1 MAEAAERKQE
11 AACPNAALQARA
23 EQVRLLYRHPIQLFA
38 NVVIAAIV
46 GAVLWKVY
54 LPAPLLAWFGLM
66 VTLLRLGLCRRYDRA
81 QPPPDEAE
89 GWGRLFALG
98 AGVTGGL
105 WGACASAILFVEQMH
120 YHAFIA
126 FVAAGMGAG
135 AVAAGSIYLPAVNAF
150 LWTSLAPL
158 ALIFA
163 IEGQLIH
170 LAMGTMVAL
179 FGVLMSRVARNLNRS
194 LTDTFKLQADNAVL
208 IEQLSAARNS
218 LELRVQEKTAELG
231 ESEERYRR
239 LVELS
244 PAGIFV
250 NLDGKIAFANPA
262 AVGLLGAGADDELVG
277 RQVLDFIH
285 PDFKDAVRSRT
296 EYATQ
301 ESGTPPPMEQ
311 LYVGLDGRVF
321 HVEATATPI
330 VYRGKNAVLSVF
342 RDIGERKRSE
352 QALRESRDQLRLITD
367 NLPVLISYVDKDQR
381 YRFANRL
388 HEKWFERPLAEIL
401 GKHANEVLEP
411 SVYERLKPNIEKALE
426 GESQGFEVT
435 TQPTEVPPRHFRVNF
450 VPHIGADGAVQGFFA
465 LVRSITRYK
474 AAETA
479 IRESEAQLR
488 LVTDNLPVLIS
499 YIDDQQRFRFVNKAC
514 ETWYGR
520 SEAELLGK
528 RIEEIQ
534 SANYDRLRP
543 RIEQVLSG
551 KLTSFDESLKY
562 PDGKF
567 RHVEIIYIP
576 HFDVDRRVLG
586 FFALVQDITGRKRA
600 EEAVRTRDA
609 WLRAILEN
617 APIQIVLKDTEG
629 RIMAISRNVAEIL
642 GRAVEDFIGRT
653 TADFLPTEIA
663 DIYMTADREVMASGR
678 PLQQEVVEEQDG
690 SATHL
695 LSAKFPL
702 RDERGQ
708 IVGICSLTSDITE
721 MKAMQAQLNQA
732 QKMEAV
738 GQLTG

>member
-1 MAEAAERKQE
+1 VAEAAERKQE
-11 AACPNAALQARA
+11 AVCPNAALQARA

-54 LPAPLLAWFGLM
+54 PPTPLLAWFGLM
-66 VTLLRLGLCRRYDRA
+66 AVVTLLRLGLCKHYDRA
-81 QPPPDEAE
+81 RPPPDEAE
-89 GWGRLFALG
+89 RWGRLFALG
-98 AGVTGGL
+98 AGVTGCL
-105 WGACASAILFVEQMH
+105 WGASASVVWVVDQIPYHVFV
-120 YHAFIA
+120 A

-135 AVAAGSIYLPAVNAF
+135 AVAAGSTYLPAVNAF
-150 LWTSLAPL
+150 LLTSLAPL

-163 IEGQLIH
+163 IQGQLVY

-179 FGVLMSRVARNLNRS
+179 FGVLMSRVARNLNGS
-194 LTDTFKLQADNAVL
+194 LAATFKLQADNAVL
-208 IEQLSAARNS
+208 IEQLSAARTS

-239 LVELS
+239 LVEQS
-244 PAGIFV
+244 PSGIFV
-250 NLDGKIAFANPA
+250 NLDRKIAFANPA
-262 AVGLLGAGADDELVG
+262 AVALLGAGSADDLAG
-277 RQVLDFIH
+277 KPILDFVH
-285 PDFKDAVRSRT
+285 PDFKDAVRART
-296 EYATQ
+296 EYVT
-301 ESGTPPPMEQ
+301 EKTGTPPPMEQ

-330 VYRGKNAVLSVF
+330 MYQGKNAVLSVF
-342 RDIGERKRSE
+342 RDISERKRSE

-367 NLPVLISYVDKDQR
+367 NLPVLISYVDSDQR

-401 GKHANEVLEP
+401 GKHANEILEP
-411 SVYERLKPNIEKALE
+411 AVYEQLKPNIEKALE
-426 GESQGFEVT
+426 GESQGFEVKT
-435 TQPTEVPPRHFRVNF
+435 EPTDVPPRHFRVNF
-450 VPHIGADGAVQGFFA
+450 VPHIGDDGAVQGFFA

-499 YIDDQQRFRFVNKAC
+499 YVDDQQRFRFVNKAC
-514 ETWYGR
+514 ETWYGH

-543 RIEQVLSG
+543 HVEQVLSG
-551 KLTSFDESLKY
+551 KLTSFDESLRY

-576 HFDVDRRVLG
+576 HVDEGGQVFG

-609 WLRAILEN
+609 WLRAIMEN

-629 RIMAISRNVAEIL
+629 RIMAISRNVRRSWASPW
-642 GRAVEDFIGRT
+642 RT
-653 TADFLPTEIA
+653 SSAARPRTSCRPRPQTFTWRRTARSWPA
-663 DIYMTADREVMASGR
+663 AAHCSRKSSRNRTAR
-678 PLQQEVVEEQDG
+678 PL
-690 SATHL
+690 T
-695 LSAKFPL
+695 
-702 RDERGQ
+702 
-708 IVGICSLTSDITE
+708 C
-721 MKAMQAQLNQA
+721 
-732 QKMEAV
+732 
-738 GQLTG
+738 